1 MTFPKPP
8 EEESVN
14 EGQALPTNQPVV
26 LQPGQTGGVTVNVT
40 VDLKDGSVITTV
52 KDANGNVLPIADIAS
67 FVLDGTANVTI
78 YLANAP
84 VGTATV
90 SVEKISN
97 ILEQSGKDSKTIN
110 DVLNLLDRFSDQ
122 SSSLLNVSSF
132 ALGEAS
138 TSSNFITYTETFKN
152 SGANLS
158 QGNDAHVTTT
168 LNNVIYGNKGDDL
181 FIITQSGTRN
191 AASKAG
197 RTSFISMGEGED
209 NLAITK
215 GALREKNSKIVL
227 RDFSSKNDQ
236 VSLDA
241 NSNQVKGI
249 GTQKLTIST
258 RKASFIVKTDE
269 GKFKRNDIEFL

>member
-1 MTFPKPP
+1 MTFPDAP
-8 EEESVN
+8 EASSVTES
-14 EGQALPTNQPVV
+14 QALPTNQPVV
-26 LQPGQTGGVTVNVT
+26 LQPGQTGGATVNVT
-40 VDLKDGSVITTV
+40 VDLSDGSVLTTV
-52 KDANGNVLPIADIAS
+52 TDAQGNVLLIEDIAS
-67 FVLDGTANVTI
+67 FVITGTENVTI

-90 SVEKISN
+90 SVETIN
-97 ILEQSGKDSKTIN
+97 TILTESGKNSTTIN
-110 DVLNLLDRFSDQ
+110 EIITILDRYSDQ
-122 SSSLLNVSSF
+122 SNSQLNVSSF

-138 TSSNFITYTETFKN
+138 TSSTFITYTETFKN

-158 QGNDAHVTTT
+158 QGNDAHVSTT

-209 NLAITK
+209 TLAITK
-215 GALREKNSKIVL
+215 GALREKNSKILL
-227 RDFSSKNDQ
+227 RDFSSKSDQ
-236 VSLDA
+236 VALDA
-241 NSNQVKGI
+241 SSNQVKGI
-249 GTQKLTIST
+249 GTQKLTITT
-258 RKASFIVKTDE
+258 RKSKFIVKTEE